1 MRSAK
6 LVAPGRI
13 EIFEDRMPLPT
24 EGEVLVRVKAAG
36 ICGSDLHIYQG
47 ERSDVELPRILGHEL
62 VGEVESAGSGV
73 TGFSKGDRVTIDP
86 VVSCGECISCR
97 RGYDN
102 LCNTVK
108 CLGVQVD
115 GGFCDYI
122 AVPEQKVYPLPHGL
136 PWEKAS
142 LIEPFSIG
150 AEVLARSGVLKGDK
164 VLVLGAGTIG
174 LCILQ
179 AMKIAGAEVLITD
192 FVDSRLETARRMG
205 ADRAVNGKTGDM
217 AAELSDF
224 TGGFGA
230 DVVVEAVGMPRLL
243 EESLGYAAPGGCIV
257 VLGFHPE
264 PAKIPEVMVVKK
276 ELKIVGSRMN
286 CRRFPQVI
294 EWVKK
299 GLVDPEPLI
308 SAVYPF
314 EKIDTAF
321 QDILKGPEKFLKVLI
336 TY

>member
-1 MRSAK
+1 VRSAK
-6 LVAPGRI
+6 LVAPGQI

-36 ICGSDLHIYQG
+36 ICGSDLHIYNG
-47 ERSDVELPRILGHEL
+47 ERSDVSLPRILGHEL
-62 VGEVESAGSGV
+62 VGEVESAGTGV
-73 TGFSKGDRVTIDP
+73 TRFSRGDRVTIDP
-86 VVSCGECISCR
+86 VVSCRECLSCR

-102 LCNTVK
+102 LCSSVK

-115 GGFCDYI
+115 GGYCDYI
-122 AVPEQKVYPLPHGL
+122 AVPEEKVYPLPAGL
-136 PWEKAS
+136 SWEKAA

-150 AEVLARSGVLKGDK
+150 AEVLARSEVRQGDK
-164 VLVLGAGTIG
+164 VLVIGAGTIG

-179 AMKIAGAEVLITD
+179 AMKIAGAEVLISD
-192 FVDSRLETARRMG
+192 FADSRLKVAETLG
-205 ADRAVNGKTGDM
+205 ADRTVNGRTGDL
-217 AAELSDF
+217 AGALADF
-224 TGGFGA
+224 TGEFGA
-230 DVVVEAVGMPRLL
+230 DVVAEAVGMPRLL
-243 EESLGYAAPGGCIV
+243 EESLGYAAPGGRIV

-264 PAKIPEVMVVKK
+264 PAKIPEVIVVKK

-286 CRRFPQVI
+286 CRRFPLVI
-294 EWVKK
+294 EWFEK
-299 GLVDPEPLI
+299 GQVNPEPMI

-321 QDILKGPEKFLKVLI
+321 RDILEDPEKYLKVLI

>member
-6 LVAPGRI
+6 LVAPRQI

-24 EGEVLVRVKAAG
+24 EGEVLVRVRAAG
-36 ICGSDLHIYQG
+36 VCGSDLHIYQG
-47 ERSDVELPRILGHEL
+47 ERSDVALPRILGHEL
-62 VGEVESAGSGV
+62 VGEVESVGSGV
-73 TGFSKGDRVTIDP
+73 TRFSRGDRVTVDP
-86 VVSCGECISCR
+86 VVSCGKCVSCR

-102 LCNTVK
+102 LCSTVK

-115 GGFCDYI
+115 GGYCDYI
-122 AVPEQKVYPLPHGL
+122 AVPEEKVYVLPGGMT
-136 PWEKAS
+136 WEKAA

-150 AEVLARSGVLKGDK
+150 AEVLARSEAGKGDK
-164 VLVLGAGTIG
+164 VLVIGAGTIG

-192 FVDSRLETARRMG
+192 FADSRLKVAETLG
-205 ADRAVNGKTGDM
+205 ADRTVNGRTGDL
-217 AAELSDF
+217 AGALADF
-224 TGGFGA
+224 TGEFGA

-243 EESLGYAAPGGCIV
+243 EESLGYAAPGGRIV

-264 PAKIPEVMVVKK
+264 PAKIPEVIVVKK
-276 ELKIVGSRMN
+276 ELKIIGSRMN

-294 EWVKK
+294 EWFEK
-299 GLVDPEPLI
+299 GQVNPEALI

-314 EKIDTAF
+314 EKINTAF
-321 QDILKGPEKFLKVLI
+321 RDILEDPEKYLKVLI